1 MLLDRSRSLF
11 PCRCREAIWEAERRR
26 VGTRCSLSR
35 WDRWSRCP
43 CIPCS
48 PGSGQVPVAA
58 VTISMET
65 GPAQPHPGDRG
76 RGGRGDAS
84 PSPRGHGDAASVKM
98 EIPQV
103 PNVRRNPKEANWF
116 FPPHTHPSFNACWL
130 SLCTGNCCSA
140 PIKGLSRASHGLGG
154 ELILHTCLF
163 WGAWEFIQDAEC
175 QTGFPEA

>member
-84 PSPRGHGDAASVKM
+84 PSPRGHGGAASVKM
-98 EIPQV
+98 EIPQM

-116 FPPHTHPSFNACWL
+116 FPPTHTPPLMLVGSL
-130 SLCTGNCCSA
+130 SALVIAALHLLKGCLVLRTGLVVN
-140 PIKGLSRASHGLGG
+140 
-154 ELILHTCLF
+154 
-163 WGAWEFIQDAEC
+163 
-175 QTGFPEA
+175 